1 MATTEVEEV
10 VDTVPGFGDVTVY
23 GAEVP
28 DCDGKVGMAC
38 VVLNGGVTVE

>member
-1 MATTEVEEV
+1 MATTEVAEALGA
-10 VDTVPGFGDVTVY
+10 VPGFGDVTVY

-38 VVLNGGVTVE
+38 VVLGDGVTAE